1 MSTVVITQNRK
12 NIERAV
18 DEALQHLPLGP
29 LLQGKVVAVK
39 PNETWATEDDTTAV
53 TQADTL
59 RGVLRA
65 VKKHRPRSLIVS
77 GGSGAAETEDVFRHT
92 GMMDVVREE
101 NAEFVDHNRAP
112 FVEVPLEYAPERDVQ
127 GPQRSVMV
135 SAPFPLRTITGIPG
149 RSRNITRT
157 FIGICTLLSRRW
169 RSASTSISPLQLD
182 IPP

>member
-1 MSTVVITQNRK
+1 MATVVITRDRE
-12 NIERAV
+12 NIDRAI
-18 DEALQHLPLGP
+18 DEALRHLPLGP
-29 LLQGKVVAVK
+29 LFKSKVVAVK
-39 PNETWATEDDTTAV
+39 PNETWATADDMTAV
-53 TQADTL
+53 THADTL
-59 RGVLRA
+59 RAVLRA
-65 VKKHRPRSLIVS
+65 IKQHEPRSLIVS
-77 GGSGAAETEDVFRHT
+77 GGSGAAETADVLRYT

-101 NAEFVDHNRAP
+101 SVEFVDHNCAP